1 MSTGGLVRL
10 VRIGQFSESPVL
22 AAARARGL
30 DRAFGLEIVRTR
42 VPSSPAQFALL
53 RDGGIDVAVTSPDN
67 AILYATTDRNPLG
80 QRLPVRLLRAVDG
93 GLGLALISRPGVDSV
108 MALQS
113 ATVAVDVL
121 PSGFAILLKGLL
133 RCLGVDVLAVS
144 FVEAGST
151 PRRLEGLLADEVQA
165 TILNAESRVAA
176 EEAHMRVW
184 ATSADLSTDY
194 LGTVL
199 AARPDASPGLIEP
212 LLAMWDEASR
222 WLLDAPLEEV
232 VSGLAGVEPVLA
244 STSYVSLVRNPL
256 VGLAR
261 SPAISLEQLLV
272 LAWLRTEAGV
282 YAPVPGALAPLVTG

>member
-1 MSTGGLVRL
+1 MSTGAL

-30 DRAFGLEIVRTR
+30 DQAFGLEIIRTR
-42 VPSSPAQFALL
+42 VPSSPGQFALL
-53 RDGGIDVAVTSPDN
+53 RDGDIDVAVTSPDN

-93 GLGLALISRPGVDSV
+93 GLGLALISRPEVDSV
-108 MALQS
+108 VELEAV
-113 ATVAVDVL
+113 TIAVDVL

-133 RCLGVDVLAVS
+133 RRLGVDVAS
-144 FVEAGST
+144 ATFVEAGST
-151 PRRLEGLLADEVQA
+151 PRRLESLLADEVQA

-176 EEAHMRVW
+176 EQAQMRVW
-184 ATSADLSTDY
+184 STSADLSTDY

-199 AARPDASPGLIEP
+199 AARPDASPHLVDP

-222 WLLDAPLEEV
+222 WLLEAPVDEV
-232 VSGLAGVEPVLA
+232 VSGLAEVEPVLS
-244 STSYVSLVRNPL
+244 STSYVNLVRDPL

-261 SPAISLEQLLV
+261 SPGISLDQLLV
-272 LAWLRTEAGV
+272 LASLRSEAGV
-282 YAPVPGALAPLVTG
+282 YAPDQRALAHLVTG

>member
-176 EEAHMRVW
+176 EEA
-184 ATSADLSTDY
+184 
-194 LGTVL
+194 
-199 AARPDASPGLIEP
+199 
-212 LLAMWDEASR
+212 
-222 WLLDAPLEEV
+222 
-232 VSGLAGVEPVLA
+232 
-244 STSYVSLVRNPL
+244 
-256 VGLAR
+256 
-261 SPAISLEQLLV
+261 
-272 LAWLRTEAGV
+272 
-282 YAPVPGALAPLVTG
+282 